1 MLCRLGLNR
10 ASHAASCGVSPLS
23 PALALAFIQDIFT
36 NLIEIKNNCQTM
48 KTLVF
53 QALLKVLCAV
63 MHSKPSALLG
73 IPVFLFLVV
82 LLKFNQICKNG
93 KN

>member
-10 ASHAASCGVSPLS
+10 ASRAASRGVSPLS

-53 QALLKVLCAV
+53 QALLKGSV
-63 MHSKPSALLG
+63 HSNA
-73 IPVFLFLVV
+73 
-82 LLKFNQICKNG
+82 
-93 KN
+93 

>member
-10 ASHAASCGVSPLS
+10 ASRAASRGVSSLS
-23 PALALAFIQDIFT
+23 PALVLAFIQDIFA
-36 NLIEIKNNCQTM
+36 NLIEIKNNRETM

-53 QALLKVLCAV
+53 QALLKVPCAV
-63 MHSKPSALLG
+63 MHSKPSTLLG
-73 IPVFLFLVV
+73 ITVFWFLRFF
-82 LLKFNQICKNG
+82 LISIKFAKNG